1 MNEYN
6 GWTNYETWLV
16 NLEMGLTDDSHA
28 FEARNLD
35 DLIVELKD
43 YAENLIESDNTLATN
58 FANIILSKVDWR
70 EIAEVVLEQLMEI
83 ENEIK

>member
-16 NLEMGLTDDSHA
+16 NLEMGLSDDLHA

-35 DLIVELKD
+35 DLIVQLKD
-43 YAENLIESDNTLATN
+43 YAENAIDSDNTLATG
-58 FANIILSKVDWR
+58 FAHTILSKVDWN
-70 EIAEVVLEQLMEI
+70 EIAESVLERLME
-83 ENEIK
+83 N

>member
-16 NLEMGLTDDSHA
+16 NLEMGITDDSHA

-35 DLIVELKD
+35 DLIVELRD
-43 YAENLIESDNTLATN
+43 YAEIAVDSDNTLATN
-58 FANIILSKVDWR
+58 FANTILSKVDWR
-70 EIAEVVLEQLMEI
+70 EIAEVVLERLME
-83 ENEIK
+83 N

>member
-28 FEARNLD
+28 FEARNID
-35 DLIVELKD
+35 DLIVELRD
-43 YAENLIESDNTLATN
+43 YAEIAIDSDNTLATN
-58 FANIILSKVDWR
+58 FANTILSKVDWR
-70 EIAEVVLEQLMEI
+70 EIAEVVLERLME
-83 ENEIK
+83 N

>member
-16 NLEMGLTDDSHA
+16 NLEMGLTVDSHA

-35 DLIVELKD
+35 DLIVELRD
-43 YAENLIESDNTLATN
+43 YAEIAIDSDNTLATN
-58 FANIILSKVDWR
+58 FANTILSKVDWR
-70 EIAEVVLEQLMEI
+70 EIAEVVLERLME
-83 ENEIK
+83 N

>member
-28 FEARNLD
+28 FESRNLD
-35 DLIVELKD
+35 DLIADLRD
-43 YAENLIESDNTLATN
+43 YAENAIESDNTLAIN

-70 EIAEVVLEQLMEI
+70 EIAEVVLERLME
-83 ENEIK
+83 N

>member
-35 DLIVELKD
+35 DLIVELRD
-43 YAENLIESDNTLATN
+43 YAEIAVDSDNTLATN
-58 FANIILSKVDWR
+58 FANTILSKVDWR
-70 EIAEVVLEQLMEI
+70 EIAEVVLERLMD
-83 ENEIK
+83 N

>member
-28 FEARNLD
+28 FESRNLD
-35 DLIVELKD
+35 DLIADLKE
-43 YAENLIESDNTLATN
+43 YAETALESDNTLATN
-58 FANIILSKVDWR
+58 FANTILSKVDWR
-70 EIAEVVLEQLMEI
+70 EIAEVVLERLME
-83 ENEIK
+83 N

>member
-28 FEARNLD
+28 FESRNLD
-35 DLIVELKD
+35 DLIADLKE
-43 YAENLIESDNTLATN
+43 YAENALESDNTLATN

-70 EIAEVVLEQLMEI
+70 EIAEAVLEQSMED
-83 ENEIK
+83 

>member
-16 NLEMGLTDDSHA
+16 NLEMGLTDDLQA
-28 FEARNLD
+28 FESRNLD
-35 DLIVELKD
+35 DLIVELRD
-43 YAENLIESDNTLATN
+43 YAENVLESDNTLATN

-70 EIAEVVLEQLMEI
+70 EIAEVVLERSME
-83 ENEIK
+83 N

>member
-35 DLIVELKD
+35 DLIVELRD
-43 YAENLIESDNTLATN
+43 YAEIAIDSDNTLATN
-58 FANIILSKVDWR
+58 FANTILSKVDWR
-70 EIAEVVLEQLMEI
+70 EIAEVVLERLME
-83 ENEIK
+83 N

>member
-16 NLEMGLTDDSHA
+16 NLEMGLTDDLHA

-43 YAENLIESDNTLATN
+43 YAEDAIDSDNILATN
-58 FANIILSKVDWR
+58 FANIILSKVDWKD
-70 EIAEVVLEQLMEI
+70 IAESVLERLME
-83 ENEIK
+83 N

>member
-16 NLEMGLTDDSHA
+16 NLEMGFIDDLHA

-35 DLIVELKD
+35 DLIVELRD
-43 YAENLIESDNTLATN
+43 YAEHVLESDNILATN

-70 EIAEVVLEQLMEI
+70 EIAEAVLEQSMED
-83 ENEIK
+83 

>member
-28 FEARNLD
+28 FESRNLD
-35 DLIVELKD
+35 DLIVELRD
-43 YAENLIESDNTLATN
+43 YAEIAIDSDNTLATN
-58 FANIILSKVDWR
+58 FANTILSKVDWR
-70 EIAEVVLEQLMEI
+70 EIAEVVLERLMD
-83 ENEIK
+83 N

>member
-16 NLEMGLTDDSHA
+16 NLELGLTDDLHA

-35 DLIVELKD
+35 DLIVELRD
-43 YAENLIESDNTLATN
+43 YAEHVLESDNILATN

-70 EIAEVVLEQLMEI
+70 EIAEAVLEQSMED
-83 ENEIK
+83 

>member
-28 FEARNLD
+28 FESRNLD
-35 DLIVELKD
+35 DLIVELRD
-43 YAENLIESDNTLATN
+43 YAEIAIDSDNTLATN
-58 FANIILSKVDWR
+58 FANTILSKVDWR
-70 EIAEVVLEQLMEI
+70 EIAEVVLERLME
-83 ENEIK
+83 N

>member
-16 NLEMGLTDDSHA
+16 SLEMGLTDDSHA

-35 DLIVELKD
+35 DLIVELRD
-43 YAENLIESDNTLATN
+43 YAEIAIDSDNTLATN
-58 FANIILSKVDWR
+58 FANTILSKVDWR
-70 EIAEVVLEQLMEI
+70 EIAEVVLEQSMED
-83 ENEIK
+83 

>member
-16 NLEMGLTDDSHA
+16 NLEMGLTDDSHT

-35 DLIVELKD
+35 DLIVELRD
-43 YAENLIESDNTLATN
+43 YAEIAIDSDNTLATN
-58 FANIILSKVDWR
+58 FANTILSKVDWR
-70 EIAEVVLEQLMEI
+70 EVAEVVLERLMD
-83 ENEIK
+83 N

>member
-35 DLIVELKD
+35 DLIVELRG
-43 YAENLIESDNTLATN
+43 YAEIAIDSDNTLATN
-58 FANIILSKVDWR
+58 FANTILSKVDWR
-70 EIAEVVLEQLMEI
+70 EIAEVVLERLMES
-83 ENEIK
+83 

>member
-35 DLIVELKD
+35 DLIVELRD
-43 YAENLIESDNTLATN
+43 YAEIAIDSDNTLATY
-58 FANIILSKVDWR
+58 FSHVILSRVDWR
-70 EIAEVVLEQLMEI
+70 EIAEAVLERLME
-83 ENEIK
+83 N

>member
-16 NLEMGLTDDSHA
+16 NLEMGITDYPQA

-35 DLIVELKD
+35 DLIVELRD
-43 YAENLIESDNTLATN
+43 YAEYVLESDNTLATN
-58 FANIILSKVDWR
+58 FVNIILSKVDWR
-70 EIAEVVLEQLMEI
+70 EIAEVVLEQSMED
-83 ENEIK
+83 

>member
-35 DLIVELKD
+35 DLIVELKE
-43 YAENLIESDNTLATN
+43 YAENAIESDNTLATN
-58 FANIILSKVDWR
+58 FSNIILSKVDWND
-70 EIAEVVLEQLMEI
+70 IAEAVLDLLME
-83 ENEIK
+83 N

>member
-16 NLEMGLTDDSHA
+16 NLEMGLTDDLHA
-28 FEARNLD
+28 FESRNLD
-35 DLIVELKD
+35 DLRVELKE

-58 FANIILSKVDWR
+58 FANFILSQVDWKD
-70 EIAEVVLEQLMEI
+70 IAEAVLERLMDS
-83 ENEIK
+83 

>member
-28 FEARNLD
+28 FESRNLD
-35 DLIVELKD
+35 DLIADLKE
-43 YAENLIESDNTLATN
+43 YAENALESDNTLATN
-58 FANIILSKVDWR
+58 FANTILSKVDWR
-70 EIAEVVLEQLMEI
+70 EIAEVVLERLME
-83 ENEIK
+83 N

>member
-16 NLEMGLTDDSHA
+16 NLEMGFTDDLHA

-35 DLIVELKD
+35 DLIVDLKK
-43 YAENLIESDNTLATN
+43 YAENAIESDNTLATD
-58 FANIILSKVDWR
+58 FAHMILSKVDWND
-70 EIAEVVLEQLMEI
+70 IAECILERLR
-83 ENEIK
+83 EN

>member
-35 DLIVELKD
+35 DLIVELRD
-43 YAENLIESDNTLATN
+43 YAEIAIDSDNTLATN
-58 FANIILSKVDWR
+58 FANTILSKVDWR
-70 EIAEVVLEQLMEI
+70 EIAEVVLERLMD
-83 ENEIK
+83 N

>member
-16 NLEMGLTDDSHA
+16 NLEMVLTDDSHA
-28 FEARNLD
+28 FESRNLD

-43 YAENLIESDNTLATN
+43 YAETAIESDNTLATY
-58 FANIILSKVDWR
+58 FSHVILSKVDWR
-70 EIAEVVLEQLMEI
+70 EIAEFVLERLMES
-83 ENEIK
+83 

>member
-16 NLEMGLTDDSHA
+16 NLEMGFTDDLHA
-28 FEARNLD
+28 FEARNID

-43 YAENLIESDNTLATN
+43 CAENAIESDNTLATY
-58 FANIILSKVDWR
+58 FSHIILSKVDWR
-70 EIAEVVLEQLMEI
+70 EIAEVVLERLME
-83 ENEIK
+83 N

>member
-35 DLIVELKD
+35 DLIVELKE
-43 YAENLIESDNTLATN
+43 YAENAIDSDNTLATC
-58 FANIILSKVDWR
+58 FAHNILSKVDWR
-70 EIAEVVLEQLMEI
+70 EIAEAVLDLLME
-83 ENEIK
+83 N

>member
-16 NLEMGLTDDSHA
+16 SLEMGLTDDFHT

-58 FANIILSKVDWR
+58 FANVILSQVDWR
-70 EIAEVVLEQLMEI
+70 EIAEVVLERLME
-83 ENEIK
+83 N

>member
-35 DLIVELKD
+35 DLIVELRD
-43 YAENLIESDNTLATN
+43 YAENVLESDNILATN

-70 EIAEVVLEQLMEI
+70 EIAEVVLERLME
-83 ENEIK
+83 N